1 VFAALQ
7 TPSAADTLPQQLGQE
22 RMSEESRKDPPSP
35 GAEQRQQRL
44 EQQLRANLQKRK
56 AQARARR
63 DGGGA
68 ADDAQET
75 AQPLPRG
82 PRSD

>member
-1 VFAALQ
+1 
-7 TPSAADTLPQQLGQE
+7 
-22 RMSEESRKDPPSP
+22 MSEESRKDPPLP

-63 DGGGA
+63 DGGGT

-75 AQPLPRG
+75 AQYLPRG

>member
-1 VFAALQ
+1 MSDTSKKGAL
-7 TPSAADTLPQQLGQE
+7 TRE
-22 RMSEESRKDPPSP
+22 
-35 GAEQRQQRL
+35 AEQRQQRL

-63 DGGGA
+63 DGGEA
-68 ADDAQET
+68 THEAQDP

>member
-1 VFAALQ
+1 M
-7 TPSAADTLPQQLGQE
+7 TD
-22 RMSEESRKDPPSP
+22 ESKKGPPSP

-63 DGGGA
+63 DGSGA
-68 ADDAQET
+68 AGDAPEA

-82 PRSD
+82 ARSD